1 MGCGGGVGRYEGGG
15 GGCRG
20 WKQLRRFNNLRGNQ
34 TPNKVCWFSQ
44 KRFRSLN
51 KYLPCHKGRRV
62 SPKPALG
69 KWPLPTPGCTHWC
82 VNLTTSLGPC
92 SCPQAPTQRR
102 EAGLP
107 RGCQTAPKIP
117 QAHPTT
123 RVATKETPEPPRVDS
138 NYILTFMRK
147 HNITRHPPTM
157 FTASWSAHCVSKL
170 CNFLEASH

>member
-1 MGCGGGVGRYEGGG
+1 MGWDGGVGRGG

-34 TPNKVCWFSQ
+34 TLNKVCWFSQ

-82 VNLTTSLGPC
+82 VIFTTSWGSC
-92 SCPQAPTQRR
+92 SGPQAPTQRR
-102 EAGLP
+102 EASLP

-123 RVATKETPEPPRVDS
+123 MVATKETLGSSGLHPEKPQSPPG
-138 NYILTFMRK
+138 LTPV
-147 HNITRHPPTM
+147 T
-157 FTASWSAHCVSKL
+157 
-170 CNFLEASH
+170 FLLS